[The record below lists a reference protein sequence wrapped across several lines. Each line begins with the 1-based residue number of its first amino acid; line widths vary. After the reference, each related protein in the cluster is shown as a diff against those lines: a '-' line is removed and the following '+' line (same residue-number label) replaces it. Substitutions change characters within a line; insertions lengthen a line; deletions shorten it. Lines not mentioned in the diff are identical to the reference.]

1 MKAGS
6 KSDACN
12 EVGRGRLTRVLAV
25 GQGQPRHVGEEGSDS
40 GGSHLQY
47 RRRGAESNF
56 LKAQARPVGVAVVEM
71 ERTMDSS
78 LPQMRARSA
87 AR

>member
-40 GGSHLQY
+40 EGSHL
-47 RRRGAESNF
+47 
-56 LKAQARPVGVAVVEM
+56 
-71 ERTMDSS
+71 
-78 LPQMRARSA
+78 
-87 AR
+87 